1 MNNRM
6 ILKVLGYVLILISMT
21 MIIPLLIA
29 FFNHGTDTFAF
40 LVSIGITGAFGAL
53 LSQIPLKKKTIR
65 TREGLAIVTF
75 SWLFASLFATLPFM
89 LSGAIPSFFDAFFE
103 CTSGFSTTGATI
115 IRNIEILPLGILF
128 WRSFTHWIGGMGIL
142 VVAVAVLPLLGSG
155 AFHIFKAESPGPITE
170 KLVPRIKDT
179 ASILYIAYIALT
191 LFEIILLMFGGMS
204 LFDAAVHTFGTLGT
218 GGFSTKN
225 GSIGAYNSN
234 YIFIVISIFMILSG
248 ANFSLY
254 YELISGRWRDV
265 LKNEEFRLYI
275 GILTVAVVAL
285 TVNTHFT
292 LYNNWYQSFVHSL
305 FQASSIM
312 TTTGY
317 STTDFDLWSGFSKG
331 ILFILMFVGGSAGS
345 TGGSVKVVRI
355 LVLYK
360 ILQREFLK
368 ILHPRSVI
376 GIKINQQSIPSDIV
390 TNIVSFFILYIA
402 IFVGSSLLISLEGIS
417 WISAT
422 SSVAAT
428 LGNIGP
434 GFDFVGP
441 TRTYA
446 DFSNASKML
455 FSILMIT
462 GRLELFTVI
471 VLFSPKFWR
480 S

>member
-1 MNNRM
+1 M